1 MSEAKYRYNKSTLS
15 YERLEQDFLYK
26 LKRVFSYVV
35 VGGLFATVFIALTYT
50 VFDSPKEKMLKRENS
65 ELTLQYEILNNRSD
79 QIAKVLADIQERDD
93 NIYRVI
99 FEAEPIPHEIREA
112 GFGGINRYKNL
123 QGFKYARLM
132 TETAM
137 NLDKLSKQLYIQ
149 SKSLDNI
156 FEMVK
161 NKSEMLAAIPAI
173 QPISNQ
179 NLTRVASGFGD
190 RIHPIYKTKKT
201 HTGMDFTAPK
211 GTEIYTTGNGVISEA
226 KYSKRGY
233 GNHVVID
240 HGYGYNTLYAHMKN
254 LSVRVGQKV
263 KRGEVIGYVGNSG
276 SSVGPHLHYEV
287 IKNGIKIN
295 PINFYYND
303 LTPEE
308 YEKMIEISSRANQS
322 FD

>member
-1 MSEAKYRYNKSTLS
+1 MSEIKYIYNKSTLS
-15 YERLEQDFLYK
+15 YERLEQRFLDK
-26 LKRVFSYVV
+26 LKRVFSYVI
-35 VGGLFATVFIALTYT
+35 VGGLFAAVFIALTYT
-50 VFDSPKEKMLKRENS
+50 VFDSPKEKVLKRENS
-65 ELTLQYEILNNRSD
+65 ELTLRYEILNNRSD
-79 QIAKVLADIQERDD
+79 QIAKVLVDLQERDD

-99 FEAEPIPHEIREA
+99 FEAEPIPIEIREA
-112 GFGGINRYKNL
+112 GFGGINRYKDL
-123 QGFKYARLM
+123 QGFKHSALM
-132 TETAM
+132 TETTK

-149 SKSLDNI
+149 SKSLDNV
-156 FEMVK
+156 FEMAK

-179 NLTRVASGFGD
+179 NLTRVASGFGS
-190 RIHPIYKTKKT
+190 RIHPIYKTKKL

-240 HGYGYNTLYAHMKN
+240 HGYGYHTLYAHMKN
-254 LSVRVGQKV
+254 LIVRIGQQV

-287 IKNGIKIN
+287 IKNGVKIN

-303 LTPEE
+303 LSPEE
-308 YEKMIEISSRANQS
+308 YEKMIELSSRANQS